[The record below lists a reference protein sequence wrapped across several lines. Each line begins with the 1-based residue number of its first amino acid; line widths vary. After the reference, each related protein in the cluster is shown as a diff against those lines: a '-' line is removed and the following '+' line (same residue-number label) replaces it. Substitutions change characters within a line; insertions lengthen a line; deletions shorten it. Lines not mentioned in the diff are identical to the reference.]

1 MAMET
6 GDAGAKGGL
15 VGLIRRNQIAVFV
28 VLAYALSLWAWVWYR
43 LDPGNVG
50 APILPMGPLI
60 AALILLPV
68 IGG

>member
-1 MAMET
+1 MAERES
-6 GDAGAKGGL
+6 GLQGGPVAL
-15 VGLIRRNQIAVFV
+15 VRRNQVPAFV
-28 VLAYALSLWAWVWYR
+28 IVAYALSWWAWVWYR